1 MSIKE
6 TAVVWFKAARAPFLV
21 VSFIPSVLAGLI
33 ARYHG
38 SFDALLFGVVTLGVV
53 MAHSAADFVD
63 DYFDFRKGN
72 LGNKEKQF
80 HDSPLI
86 DGRVRPGQVMAA
98 ALVCVAIAA
107 GTGIYAFS
115 KAGTPVLW
123 MMGLGGFIVFFYTSP
138 PFKLNYRGLGET
150 ALLVAFGPMIVWGV
164 YFVLNPRFAI
174 EPLLASLPLGIFT
187 MNVGLVSNTF
197 DHDDDVKSGK
207 RTFPVRFGQARAVRL
222 LLVGSIAAYAVILV
236 GVAAGAMTPWAL
248 VALAGSPLAIAVV
261 RETNL
266 FADTSHYTRAMSKA
280 IALTSA
286 TGILLCVAYGLAG
299 SMR

>member
-1 MSIKE
+1 MTIKE
-6 TAVVWFKAARAPFLV
+6 TTVVWFKAARAPFLV
-21 VSFIPSVLAGLI
+21 VSLIPSLLAGLI

-38 SFDALLFGVVTLGVV
+38 SFDAVLFAVVTLGVV
-53 MAHSAADFVD
+53 MAHSSADFVD

-86 DGRVRPGQVMAA
+86 DGKVRPGQVMAA
-98 ALVCVAIAA
+98 ALLCLAIAA
-107 GTGIYAFS
+107 AAGVYALS
-115 KAGTPVLW
+115 KVGTPVLW
-123 MMGLGGFIVFFYTSP
+123 MMALGGFIVLFYTSP

-150 ALLVAFGPMIVWGV
+150 ALLVAFGPMIVWGI
-164 YFVLNPRFAI
+164 YFVLNPRFVP

-222 LLVGSIAAYAVILV
+222 LLVGSIVAYAVIV
-236 GVAAGAMTPWAL
+236 VAVAAGAMTPWAL
-248 VALAGSPLAIAVV
+248 IGLLGSPLAVAVV
-261 RETNL
+261 RETSL
-266 FADTSHYTRAMSKA
+266 FDDTSHYTRAMSKA
-280 IALTSA
+280 IALTSG

-299 SMR
+299 VMR